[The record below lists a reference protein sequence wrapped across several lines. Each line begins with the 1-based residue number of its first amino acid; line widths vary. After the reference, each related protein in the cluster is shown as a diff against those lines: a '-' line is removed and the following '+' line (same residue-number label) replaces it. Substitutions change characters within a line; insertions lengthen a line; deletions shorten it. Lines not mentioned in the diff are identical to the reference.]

1 MSLFRRKYARYK
13 KPRTPLMWMAIILVV
28 AGILAA
34 ILGLGGGA
42 IDFIEK
48 YFNYRDTSYQ
58 PMDLERRAPEDVQK
72 RAQ

>member
-1 MSLFRRKYARYK
+1 
-13 KPRTPLMWMAIILVV
+13 MWIAIILVV

-34 ILGLGGGA
+34 ILGLEGGA

-58 PMDLERRAPEDVQK
+58 PMDLDRHAAEGVQK
-72 RAQ
+72 RIP